1 MIAFIYFL
9 RALSL
14 QESIG
19 PLKRPPSE
27 RLSHE
32 TRRPVPALYL
42 QASVAVR
49 RCRQQRFRF
58 SSSKP
63 EGVSMSKSIAAI
75 FAFLTLTT
83 TPLIPALHAQ
93 STPPAPAAST
103 AATWKINCP
112 GVRNVPMTAD
122 AQQSLPLQVIA
133 ILKCGEEVTV
143 LANDEG
149 YTVRI
154 KSSDGTVGYVAAM
167 YLKKVPAP
175 SRAPKPPSANIE
187 NGVARWHQGAPGCD
201 DFISNGILVESL
213 TVAGVTV
220 QVSLHDTGWKLRAN
234 VAIANSGSEAV
245 RIEPSQ
251 FILDD
256 VGVNGKPL
264 FYQDPAKLAKNV
276 THQILW
282 TEAVAEPENSAPR
295 TAASAQ
301 TLSATTVGYRSSFTP
316 SVSAPNY
323 ILQHQYAEENA
334 VRQQGKQTLNSTAKQ
349 ILALALKPATIEP
362 NDKVSGAV
370 WFERDKD
377 PQQLMLRIPIENQ
390 TFEFPL
396 SFKQQ
401 K

>member
-1 MIAFIYFL
+1 
-9 RALSL
+9 
-14 QESIG
+14 
-19 PLKRPPSE
+19 
-27 RLSHE
+27 
-32 TRRPVPALYL
+32 
-42 QASVAVR
+42 
-49 RCRQQRFRF
+49 
-58 SSSKP
+58 
-63 EGVSMSKSIAAI
+63 MSKSIAAI

-213 TVAGVTV
+213 TVDGVTV

-234 VAIANSGSEAV
+234 VAIANGGTQPLH
-245 RIEPSQ
+245 IEPPH

-256 VGVNGKPL
+256 IGVRGKPL
-264 FYQDPAKLAKNV
+264 FYEDPAQLAKSV
-276 THQILW
+276 THQVLW
-282 TEAVAEPENSAPR
+282 TEAIAEPGGAP
-295 TAASAQ
+295 TPVSSPAAAI
-301 TLSATTVGYRSSFTP
+301 SATTVGYKSSFTP
-316 SVSAPNY
+316 SASAPNY
-323 ILQHQYAEENA
+323 ILQHQYAEESA
-334 VRQQGKQTLNSTAKQ
+334 VRQQGKQTLNKTAHQ
-349 ILALALKPATIEP
+349 ILTLALKTTIIDP
-362 NDKVSGAV
+362 NDKVAGAV
-370 WFERDKD
+370 WFERDKN

-396 SFKQQ
+396 SFKQ
-401 K
+401 

>member
-1 MIAFIYFL
+1 MRHSIAIHFAF
-9 RALSL
+9 
-14 QESIG
+14 
-19 PLKRPPSE
+19 
-27 RLSHE
+27 
-32 TRRPVPALYL
+32 
-42 QASVAVR
+42 ASVL
-49 RCRQQRFRF
+49 
-58 SSSKP
+58 
-63 EGVSMSKSIAAI
+63 AA
-75 FAFLTLTT
+75 A
-83 TPLIPALHAQ
+83 PSYAQ
-93 STPPAPAAST
+93 TNPQPAPAT
-103 AATWKINCP
+103 TPAAPIWKINCP
-112 GVRNVPMTAD
+112 GVRGVPMTAD
-122 AQQSLPLQVIA
+122 AAQSLPLQLIA
-133 ILKCGEEVTV
+133 TLKCGEEVTV

-149 YTVRI
+149 YTVQI
-154 KSSDGTVGYVAAM
+154 KTADGKVGFVAAI
-167 YLKKVPAP
+167 YVKKVPAP
-175 SRAPKPPSANIE
+175 RRAVSLESANVE
-187 NGVARWHQGAPGCD
+187 NGAARWQESAPGCD
-201 DFISNGILVESL
+201 HFMSNGILVESL
-213 TVAGVTV
+213 TVGGITV

-234 VAIANSGSEAV
+234 VAIANSGSQAV

-276 THQILW
+276 THQVLW

-295 TAASAQ
+295 TVSSPQ
-301 TLSATTVGYRSSFTP
+301 PLSATTVGYRSSFTP
-316 SVSAPNY
+316 SASAPNY

-334 VRQQGKQTLNSTAKQ
+334 VRQQGKQTLNNTAKQ
-349 ILALALKPATIEP
+349 ILALALKPATVEP